1 MIAALAAVD
10 LPPEVAKARPGE
22 LSGGQRQRVVLARA
36 TMIPPAVLL
45 CDEPTSALDASLAK
59 SVLALIRDL
68 RARIGMTVLFVTHDL
83 AVARLMGDRIAVMQA
98 GRVVELGSCRAGD
111 RRTPRARTPARCSP
125 RCPRSSREPSHD
137 RQSWCPADGCG
148 RCRSVGRVWRRPM
161 AWALVGLLALVTL
174 VAVFARQLAP
184 YNPIQPVGPL
194 NLPPL
199 SPGHLLGTDGIG
211 RDLLSRTLIGI
222 QVSWLSALVVVASG
236 LLIGGTIGLI
246 AGATGGWI
254 DSVLLMRVTDLFLAL
269 PGALVAIAI
278 VAALGSGLVNTLI
291 GVALV
296 WWPYYA
302 RIVRGETKALAA
314 RPHVEAARLA
324 GVGRPRILTRH
335 LLPGVVPDGGRHRQ
349 PGRRQRGA
357 AAGRAVVPRA
367 GSAGAGPRARRRH
380 RPRVE
385 PAAQSV
391 VGARHPGHRGA
402 AAEPD
407 RQRRRRRHPQPH
419 PGPEVSRCWAF

>member
-1 MIAALAAVD
+1 
-10 LPPEVAKARPGE
+10 
-22 LSGGQRQRVVLARA
+22 
-36 TMIPPAVLL
+36 MIPPAVLL

-98 GRVVELGSCRAGD
+98 GRVVELGPAEQVI
-111 RRTPRARTPARCSP
+111 PNPARPTPAPCSP
-125 RCPRSSREPSHD
+125 RCPRSSRGLRRD
-137 RQSWCPADGCG
+137 RRRLVPRG
-148 RCRSVGRVWRRPM
+148 RLRPVSVGGARLARPI
-161 AWALVGLLALVTL
+161 AWALVGLLVLVTL

-246 AGATGGWI
+246 AGATGGWVDAI
-254 DSVLLMRVTDLFLAL
+254 LLMRVTDLFLAL

-291 GVALV
+291 GVAIV

-324 GVGRPRILTRH
+324 EVGRPRILTRH
-335 LLPGVVPDGGRHRQ
+335 LLPGVVPT
-349 PGRRQRGA
+349 
-357 AAGRAVVPRA
+357 AVVTA
-367 GSAGAGPRARRRH
+367 SLDIGNVVLLLAALSFLGLGSAGARPRAGRRH

-391 VGARHPGHRGA
+391 VGARHPGHCGA
-402 AAEPD
+402 GAEPD
-407 RQRRRRRHPQPH
+407 RQPRRRRHPQPH
-419 PGPEVSRCWAF
+419 AGAEVSGCCAF